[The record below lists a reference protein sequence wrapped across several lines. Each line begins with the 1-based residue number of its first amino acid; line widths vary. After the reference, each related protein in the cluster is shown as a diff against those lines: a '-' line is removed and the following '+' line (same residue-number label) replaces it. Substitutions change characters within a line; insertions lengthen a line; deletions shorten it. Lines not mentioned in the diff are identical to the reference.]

1 MSMPFNH
8 QLRERM
14 AHDTE
19 AFPIS
24 FFEDEFA
31 ALPSR
36 SIPPHWHP
44 EFELITADS
53 NVLEIQLGQ
62 ETLRLAG
69 GDSLLINGNVLHAM
83 RQAEGDAPDAMPN
96 IVFSGTLIA
105 PQNSAVYQKYLLP
118 IMSDDALPFVPF
130 KKQEGWHR
138 DVNDALSEVYQQLR
152 ACKPCYEMAVQRDL
166 SRIFETLYLHF
177 DELPRV
183 TTTRVQ
189 IAAQVRLQQMLDYI
203 RAHYAEGIALSDIAA
218 AANISKSEANRCFNS
233 YMGCSPIDA
242 LIQYRLE
249 TARRLLGDSALT
261 VREISKACGFNSESY
276 FSRRYRKVYGCA
288 PGRSRK

>member
-1 MSMPFNH
+1 MPMPFDH

-14 AHDTE
+14 AHDAE

-36 SIPPHWHP
+36 SIPLHWHP
-44 EFELITADS
+44 EFELVTADS
-53 NVLEIQLGQ
+53 NALEVQVGQ
-62 ETLRLAG
+62 EMLRLAG
-69 GDSLLINGNVLHAM
+69 GDSLLVNGNVLHAM
-83 RQAEGDAPDAMPN
+83 RQAEGDAPDTMPN

-105 PQNSAVYQKYLLP
+105 PENSAVYQKYLLP
-118 IMSDDALPFVPF
+118 IMSDDALPFVLF
-130 KKQEGWHR
+130 KKREDWHG
-138 DVNDALSEVYQQLR
+138 DVNGALSEVYRQLR
-152 ACKPCYEMAVQRDL
+152 ECKPCYEMAVQRDL
-166 SRIFETLYLHF
+166 SRIFETLYQYF

-189 IAAQVRLQQMLDYI
+189 IAAQVRLQQMLGYI
-203 RAHYAEGIALSDIAA
+203 RAHYAEDIALSDIAT

-249 TARRLLGDSALT
+249 TARRLLRDSTLT
-261 VREISKACGFNSESY
+261 LREISEACGFNSESY

-288 PGRSRK
+288 PGRVRK

>member
-1 MSMPFNH
+1 MDVDH

-14 AHDTE
+14 AHGTE

-36 SIPPHWHP
+36 SIPLHWHP
-44 EFELITADS
+44 EFELLSACS
-53 NVLEIQLGQ
+53 EALEVQIGQ
-62 ETLRLAG
+62 QTLRLTD
-69 GDSLLINGNVLHAM
+69 GDSLLVNGNVLHAM

-96 IVFSGTLIA
+96 IVFSWTLIA
-105 PQNSAVYQKYLLP
+105 PENSAIYQKYLLP
-118 IMSDDALPFVPF
+118 VMSDDALPFVLF
-130 KKQEGWHR
+130 KKGEGWHG
-138 DVNDALSEVYQQLR
+138 DVNDALSEVYRQFR
-152 ACKPCYEMAVQRDL
+152 EHRPCYEMAVQRGL
-166 SRIFETLYLHF
+166 SGIFEMLYLHF

-183 TTTRVQ
+183 TATRVQ
-189 IAAQVRLQQMLDYI
+189 IATQVRIQQMLAYI
-203 RAHYAEGIALSDIAA
+203 RAHYAEDIALSDIAA
-218 AANISKSEANRCFNS
+218 AASISRSEANRCFNA

-249 TARRLLGDSALT
+249 MARRLLRDSALT
-261 VREISKACGFNSESY
+261 LREISEACGFNSESY
-276 FSRRYRKVYGCA
+276 FSRRYRRVYGCA